1 MRPLLTAFFLALAS
15 VCLATR
21 VGATEL
27 LPAELQLT
35 VGDTQLLA
43 ADVTRVAVGN
53 GKLLSVSTPEREQV
67 LLLAEAAGTTTL
79 QLWLRD
85 GHRHRLRVTV
95 NELDLAERLDQV
107 QRLLDGT
114 THITARIAGK
124 RIVLEGLRVSEAD
137 QARAM
142 QVAESFP
149 GLVLNF
155 IGKVG
160 WEAMIQ
166 MDVRI
171 VEVRRDQ
178 VGDLGLRWGSDAAG
192 PVVGLRL
199 GDVPGASG
207 ATFSF
212 GSQIASRIDLLQRQ
226 GLAETLA
233 EPMLSC
239 RSGGVARFVSGGEVP
254 IPVLDGLGST
264 DVQYKEYGVIL
275 EVRPRADASGAI
287 YAEIDAELS
296 QIDDAVRVQNFP
308 GFIKR
313 RSTTAVNVKAG
324 ETVVIAGLLSRERGK
339 VTQAV
344 PGLGRLPLAGALF
357 STRHRLLRQ
366 TELLV
371 LITPRLIQGLLPGD
385 ADASDAQRQAMERAA
400 HVSNAEQP

>member
-1 MRPLLTAFFLALAS
+1 MRSTISVFLLCLVFLSGAARVAAAEPLPTD
-15 VCLATR
+15 
-21 VGATEL
+21 
-27 LPAELQLT
+27 LQLT

-95 NELDLAERLDQV
+95 SELDLAERLGQV
-107 QRLLDGT
+107 LRLLDGT
-114 THITARIAGK
+114 THITARIAGT

-137 QARAM
+137 QARAL
-142 QVAESFP
+142 QIAESFP

-155 IGKVG
+155 IGKLG
-160 WEAMIQ
+160 WESMIQ

-178 VGDLGLRWGSDAAG
+178 VGDLGFRWSSEAAG
-192 PVVGLRL
+192 PAAALGL
-199 GDVPGASG
+199 GDVPGAPS

-212 GSQIASRIDLLQRQ
+212 SSQLASRIDLLQRQ

-313 RSTTAVNVKAG
+313 RSTTAVNVRAG

-339 VTQAV
+339 SQQAV

-357 STRHRLLRQ
+357 SSRHRLLRQ

-385 ADASDAQRQAMERAA
+385 ADASNSQRQALERAGQLA
-400 HVSNAEQP
+400 DAEVP

>member
-1 MRPLLTAFFLALAS
+1 MRSLLTTFFLALAS

-199 GDVPGASG
+199 GGVPGASG
-207 ATFSF
+207 ATFTF

>member
-1 MRPLLTAFFLALAS
+1 MRSSISVFLLCMAS
-15 VCLATR
+15 LCLATP
-21 VGATEL
+21 VGAAEP
-27 LPAELQLT
+27 LPTDVQLT

-95 NELDLAERLDQV
+95 NELDLVDRLDQV

-114 THITARIAGK
+114 THITARIAGS

-137 QARAM
+137 QSRAL
-142 QVAESFP
+142 QIAESFP

-160 WEAMIQ
+160 WESMIQ

-178 VGDLGLRWGSDAAG
+178 VGDLGLRWSSEPAG
-192 PVVGLRL
+192 PAVGLRL
-199 GDVPGASG
+199 GDVPGTPG

-212 GSQIASRIDLLQRQ
+212 GSQLASRIDLLQRQ

-339 VTQAV
+339 SQQAV

-357 STRHRLLRQ
+357 SSRHRLLRQ

-371 LITPRLIQGLLPGD
+371 LITPRLIQGLLPGE
-385 ADASDAQRQAMERAA
+385 ADASNAQRQSVERAGQLA
-400 HVSNAEQP
+400 DAEVP